1 MGTGKRDEKTGQLQ
15 PNPDAKFVD
24 TVAQALGGWSLL
36 QKVHDQLAVNK
47 KDAETFSIIDTV
59 DKAQAVLAAPKR
71 FTQDQLS
78 SAANFLRIADQ
89 QGARK
94 ASEEARARAVAEGKD
109 VEAMYKIGVN
119 PITHE
124 RLSLS
129 NAPDSM
135 LVDSAGNP
143 VPQNQQSLYKPSGQ
157 ARQTADTAR
166 QVLAISADLQN
177 EINKNPAII
186 GPLSGRSKQLLAKA
200 GVGDAEAQTLLDN
213 VSFLQTAA
221 TKMHTGRF
229 SNEILQKMG
238 ELIKPGMNPDQFKGA
253 LSSINAV
260 AQRYAEEDKLIT
272 VADYKQMQ
280 NGAQQ
285 QQNAFQFAGAQAG
298 SRQPLPR
305 VVPPGATPGRDKNGN
320 IIGYRTSDGRVVNF

>member
-1 MGTGKRDEKTGQLQ
+1 
-15 PNPDAKFVD
+15 
-24 TVAQALGGWSLL
+24 
-36 QKVHDQLAVNK
+36 
-47 KDAETFSIIDTV
+47 
-59 DKAQAVLAAPKR
+59 
-71 FTQDQLS
+71 
-78 SAANFLRIADQ
+78 
-89 QGARK
+89 
-94 ASEEARARAVAEGKD
+94 
-109 VEAMYKIGVN
+109 
-119 PITHE
+119 
-124 RLSLS
+124 
-129 NAPDSM
+129 M